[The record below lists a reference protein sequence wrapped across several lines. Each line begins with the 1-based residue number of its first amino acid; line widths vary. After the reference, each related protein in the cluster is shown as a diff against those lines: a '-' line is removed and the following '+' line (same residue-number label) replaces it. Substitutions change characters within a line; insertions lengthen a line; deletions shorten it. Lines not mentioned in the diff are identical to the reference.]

1 MEKNNSRIT
10 VFLFIVMIFGFSLAF
25 LLTPDQAFS
34 EQENRSLRTFPRFSW
49 DALASG
55 DYSADINDY
64 FADQY
69 PLRDL
74 FVGVKAVSELA
85 LGKGENNGVLL
96 GEDGQLAQRLF
107 DISRADG
114 TVTQNTDRFDALT
127 VSRAAEGINRAAQNA
142 QVPFHVLLTG
152 RTLDITASSFSYSN
166 ESGDALRAALGEQ
179 LDGSVRYI
187 DTIPTMIEKH
197 RLGESV
203 YYKTD
208 HHWTTLGAYYAYV
221 ETMRSFGMEN
231 ELLPPTAF
239 EQVVASDAFYGTA
252 WSKSGMKFVSPDT
265 LELWLRG
272 NEDAF
277 TVIAD
282 GVPVDG
288 LYAMEYLGKKDKY
301 SVFLDG
307 THDVVTVTKK
317 DGEPRPTLLLLKDS
331 FANSLAPFLA
341 QHFDLILLNL
351 SSARSDFTNVTAL
364 AEKYGVD
371 RVLLVYTLENVIGA
385 SKLQKLR

>member
-1 MEKNNSRIT
+1 MEKINCRIT
-10 VFLFIVMIFGFSLAF
+10 VSLFVVLLFGFSLAF
-25 LLTPDQAFS
+25 LLTPDRTFS

-49 DALASG
+49 DALVSG
-55 DYSADINDY
+55 DYSAAINDY

-96 GEDGQLAQRLF
+96 GKNGQMAQRLF

-114 TVTQNTDRFDALT
+114 TITKNIDRFDMLT
-127 VSRAAEGINRAAQNA
+127 VSRAVEGINRTAQNA
-142 QVPFHVLLTG
+142 KVPFHVLLTG
-152 RTLDITASSFSYSN
+152 RTLDITASSFSYAN
-166 ESGDALRAALGEQ
+166 ESGELLRAALKEN
-179 LDGSVRYI
+179 LDGSVKYI
-187 DTIPTMIEKH
+187 DTVPMMIEKH
-197 RLGESV
+197 CLGESV
-203 YYKTD
+203 YYRTD

-231 ELLPPTAF
+231 EILPPTAF
-239 EQVVASDAFYGTA
+239 EKTVASDAFYGTS
-252 WSKSGMKFVSPDT
+252 WSKGGMKFVPPDT

-272 NEDAF
+272 NEKDF
-277 TVIAD
+277 EVLAD
-282 GVPVDG
+282 KIPLDG
-288 LYAMEYLGKKDKY
+288 LYSEEYLSKKDKY

-307 THDVVTVTKK
+307 THDVVTVTKRG
-317 DGEPRPTLLLLKDS
+317 GEIRPTLLLLKDS

-351 SSARSDFTNVTAL
+351 SSTRSDFTNVTAL
-364 AEKYGVD
+364 VDHYGAD

-385 SKLQKLR
+385 AKLQKLR